1 MTTIDIHEGETSR
14 KELDNLEKNL
24 ARVDALTQRLV
35 AALSKGRQV
44 PTALQGPS
52 KELYA
57 KAAGAYWTEMVN
69 NPAKLI
75 EHQLSFWSKSVTHF
89 VEAQALLAQ
98 GHIAAPEDK
107 TPPDRRFSHEL
118 WRTNPFFNF
127 VKQQYMINAEAI
139 TQAIDD
145 VETLD
150 PAEKRRLRYFGQQ
163 IVDLFSPTNFLATNP
178 EALSL
183 AVETEGESLVK
194 GLENLV
200 RDLEANN
207 GDLVVTLADKDAF
220 TVGENLATTPGE
232 VVFRNHLF
240 ELIQYT
246 PTTKTVYETPLLI
259 FPPWINKYYILD
271 LKPENSLIKWIV
283 DQGHT
288 LFVVSWVN
296 PDPSY
301 ADTSMTDYIQD
312 GFLQAIS
319 TVKAICDVP
328 QINAIGYCIA
338 GTTLSLT
345 LALLAQRGDAS
356 VKSATLFTA
365 LTDFS
370 DRGEV
375 GVFLDE
381 DFMNGIELEVAKAGI
396 LDKYYMSR
404 TFSFLRS
411 NDLIYGPAIKS

>member
-207 GDLVVTLADKDAF
+207 GDLV
-220 TVGENLATTPGE
+220 
-232 VVFRNHLF
+232 
-240 ELIQYT
+240 
-246 PTTKTVYETPLLI
+246 
-259 FPPWINKYYILD
+259 
-271 LKPENSLIKWIV
+271 
-283 DQGHT
+283 
-288 LFVVSWVN
+288 
-296 PDPSY
+296 
-301 ADTSMTDYIQD
+301 
-312 GFLQAIS
+312 
-319 TVKAICDVP
+319 
-328 QINAIGYCIA
+328 
-338 GTTLSLT
+338 
-345 LALLAQRGDAS
+345 
-356 VKSATLFTA
+356 
-365 LTDFS
+365 
-370 DRGEV
+370 
-375 GVFLDE
+375 
-381 DFMNGIELEVAKAGI
+381 
-396 LDKYYMSR
+396 
-404 TFSFLRS
+404 
-411 NDLIYGPAIKS
+411 